1 MADDTEARRTRNPV
15 PEALAEFYLT
25 TPFTLGLLLVVNA
38 LAFLVGVRY
47 YVETMPA
54 VATWLWPL
62 YGDSPTA
69 IALGTLVLAA
79 LVPFAGYRLSS
90 VPRSTLL
97 SVLSTLA
104 VVWLVKTGLWTFIAL
119 NVPFVRP
126 DLPTD
131 LYVGFDADSLWA
143 YWGILA
149 THAAFL
155 AEALL
160 IARVGRTSRP
170 ILGGVAVLALAN
182 DLFDYG
188 YLLGLPLANHPPVR
202 YDPGW
207 TLALGSLAA
216 TLVAVAVAAAVLPSG
231 DGDDRRRGA

>member
-15 PEALAEFYLT
+15 PETLAEFYLT
-25 TPFTLGLLLVVNA
+25 TPATLALLLVANA

-54 VATWLWPL
+54 VATYLWPL
-62 YGDSPTA
+62 YADSPTA

-79 LVPFAGYRLSS
+79 LVPFAGYRLSA
-90 VPRSTLL
+90 VPRTAVL
-97 SVLSTLA
+97 SALSTLA
-104 VVWLVKTGLWTFIAL
+104 VVWLVKMGLWTFLAL

-126 DLPTD
+126 DLPAD
-131 LYVGFDADSLWA
+131 LYVGLDADSLWA

-160 IARVGRTSRP
+160 LARVGRTSRP
-170 ILGGVAVLALAN
+170 ILGGVALLAVAN

-188 YLLGLPLANHPPVR
+188 FLLGLPLANHPPVR

-216 TLVAVAVAAAVLPSG
+216 TVTAVAVAAAVLPSG
-231 DGDDRRRGA
+231 DAADRRRGA

>member
-1 MADDTEARRTRNPV
+1 M
-15 PEALAEFYLT
+15 
-25 TPFTLGLLLVVNA
+25 
-38 LAFLVGVRY
+38 
-47 YVETMPA
+47 
-54 VATWLWPL
+54 
-62 YGDSPTA
+62 
-69 IALGTLVLAA
+69 LAA
-79 LVPFAGYRLSS
+79 VVPFAGYRLSS

-104 VVWLVKTGLWTFIAL
+104 VVWLVKTGLWTFVAL

-126 DLPTD
+126 DLPAD
-131 LYVGFDADSLWA
+131 LYVGFDAGSLWA

-170 ILGGVAVLALAN
+170 ILAGVAVLALAN

-188 YLLGLPLANHPPVR
+188 FLLGLPLGNHPPVR

-207 TLALGSLAA
+207 TLALGSVAA
-216 TLVAVAVAAAVLPSG
+216 TIVAVAVAAAVLPSG
-231 DGDDRRRGA
+231 DSDDRRRGA